1 MQTDGLLKHI
11 KPEAVDT
18 AWGNSMEFIVGVVVG
33 MVAWWAWGKWGA
45 GKL

>member
-1 MQTDGLLKHI
+1 
-11 KPEAVDT
+11 
-18 AWGNSMEFIVGVVVG
+18 MEFVIGVVVG